1 MTVPRV
7 AVVGMGGF
15 AADHRSW
22 ARELDAKG
30 AVRQVA
36 QVAPAFDRR
45 PFAADIAALR
55 ERGVA
60 VYDSLRQMLAAQRRE
75 IDLVTIPTG
84 IHLHRPMTVVCLE
97 AGCHVLVEKPA
108 SGSIQD
114 TDAMIRAEEQSGP
127 QVTVGYQHLYRE
139 DVAKLKEWVCAGR
152 FGAVRRVKAFGSWPR
167 SLQYYGR
174 NEWAGRY
181 GLGDRWVLDAPHQ
194 NAMAHAVNLMC
205 YLGCQRPR
213 QSLTPE
219 SIRAELYR
227 GNAIHSADSVSLRM
241 RSAEGAEV
249 FFAAS
254 HCTDEQLATVFVL
267 EAEQG
272 DGRPG
277 VRGGRRRSS
286 GPAAAGNRCPFP
298 KPGPP
303 TCWKRRPPSPPAG
316 STCPPARSPSPG
328 PRPCAPAAA
337 TSPRPSTSCRAASWS
352 GRHRGLP
359 RDEGGGAAGLRG
371 SGAVF
376 RALPALGAGRRRG
389 GPAGVR
395 VLPGLS
401 PASLKGRELHKI
413 LIHPAQTCSI
423 ALSAFASGWPGY
435 RNQPT

>member
-15 AADHRSW
+15 ASDHRSW

-30 AVRQVA
+30 AIRQVA
-36 QVAPAFDRR
+36 QVAPAFDHRT
-45 PFAADIAALR
+45 FAADIAALS

-84 IHLHRPMTVVCLE
+84 IHLHRPMTVACLE

-139 DVAKLKEWVCAGR
+139 DVALLKEWICGGR

-167 SLQYYGR
+167 SLEYYGR
-174 NEWAGRY
+174 NEWAGLY

-205 YLGCQRPR
+205 YLGCERPR
-213 QSLTPE
+213 QSLAPE

-227 GNAIHSADSVSLRM
+227 CNAIRSADSVSLRM
-241 RSAEGAEV
+241 RSAEGTEV

-254 HCTDEQLATVFVL
+254 HCTEEQLATVFVL
-267 EAEQG
+267 EAE
-272 DGRPG
+272 
-277 VRGGRRRSS
+277 
-286 GPAAAGNRCPFP
+286 
-298 KPGPP
+298 K
-303 TCWKRRPPSPPAG
+303 
-316 STCPPARSPSPG
+316 
-328 PRPCAPAAA
+328 A
-337 TSPRPSTSCRAASWS
+337 TVT
-352 GRHRGLP
+352 LEY
-359 RDEGGGAAGLRG
+359 EGGGVIEWSAGGREPLPVPEAGVTDVMEKAAALATGGLDLPPCPLAVARAQTLCTCGSYESSAVHELSGGELREGTVVFPGMKEAVLRAFAEAALFSELSLPWARAGDEVDLRG
-371 SGAVF
+371 YGYYPAF
-376 RALPALGAGRRRG
+376 RP
-389 GPAGVR
+389 P
-395 VLPGLS
+395 P
-401 PASLKGRELHKI
+401 
-413 LIHPAQTCSI
+413 
-423 ALSAFASGWPGY
+423 
-435 RNQPT
+435 

>member
-1 MTVPRV
+1 M
-7 AVVGMGGF
+7 
-15 AADHRSW
+15 
-22 ARELDAKG
+22 
-30 AVRQVA
+30 
-36 QVAPAFDRR
+36 
-45 PFAADIAALR
+45 
-55 ERGVA
+55 
-60 VYDSLRQMLAAQRRE
+60 YDSLRQMLAEQRRE

-84 IHLHRPMTVVCLE
+84 IHLHRPMTVACLE

-139 DVAKLKEWVCAGR
+139 DVALLKEWICAGR

-167 SLQYYGR
+167 SLEYYGR

-227 GNAIHSADSVSLRM
+227 GNAILGADSVSLRM

-267 EAEQG
+267 EAEQATVTLEYEG
-272 DGRPG
+272 GG
-277 VRGGRRRSS
+277 EIEWSGGGREPLPGPEAGATDVLGKGGRHGH
-286 GPAAAGNRCPFP
+286 GPA
-298 KPGPP
+298 
-303 TCWKRRPPSPPAG
+303 RPAPL
-316 STCPPARSPSPG
+316 PARRRQG
-328 PRPCAPAAA
+328 PDPVHLRQL
-337 TSPRPSTSCRAASWS
+337 RVLGGQRAAWPRA
-352 GRHRGLP
+352 GQRHRGLL
-359 RDEGGGAAGLRG
+359 RDEGGGAAGVRG
-371 SGAVF
+371 SGAVL

-389 GPAGVR
+389 RPAGVR

-401 PASLKGRELHKI
+401 PASMSSPSDPRRDL
-413 LIHPAQTCSI
+413 P
-423 ALSAFASGWPGY
+423 
-435 RNQPT
+435 

>member
-267 EAEQG
+267 EAEKATVALEYEG
-272 DGRPG
+272 GGEDRVVRRRPGTAARFRSRGHRRAGKGGRP
-277 VRGGRRRSS
+277 RHRRARPAPLPARRRQ
-286 GPAAAGNRCPFP
+286 GPDPVHLRQLRVLGRPRAAGPR
-298 KPGPP
+298 
-303 TCWKRRPPSPPAG
+303 AG
-316 STCPPARSPSPG
+316 R
-328 PRPCAPAAA
+328 
-337 TSPRPSTSCRAASWS
+337 
-352 GRHRGLP
+352 RHRGLP

-401 PASLKGRELHKI
+401 PASLSS
-413 LIHPAQTCSI
+413 PS
-423 ALSAFASGWPGY
+423 
-435 RNQPT
+435 